1 MIPGEYILKEEKIV
15 CNANQESV
23 AIKVVNTGDR
33 PVQVGSHFHFFE
45 VNKGISFDREKAFGK
60 RLDIL
65 AGTAMRFEPGES
77 TEVHLISFGGNRK
90 LYGCSD
96 LTQGDTTSKESLE
109 KAMKRMESKNFKNTK
124 S

>member
-15 CNANQESV
+15 CNAKHESIT
-23 AIKVVNTGDR
+23 IKVTNTGDR
-33 PVQVGSHFHFFE
+33 PVQVGSHYHFFE
-45 VNKGISFDREKAFGK
+45 INKEIAFDREKAFGK

-65 AGTAMRFEPGES
+65 AGTAKRFEPGES
-77 TEVHLISFGGNRK
+77 TEVQLIDFGGSRK
-90 LYGCSD
+90 LYGGSN

-109 KAMKRMESKNFKNTK
+109 NAMKKIKSGNFKNTK

>member
-1 MIPGEYILKEEKIV
+1 MIPGEYILKKEKIV
-15 CNANQESV
+15 CNPNQESIT
-23 AIKVVNTGDR
+23 IKVVNTGDR

-45 VNKGISFDREKAFGK
+45 INKMISFDREKAFGR

-77 TEVHLISFGGNRK
+77 TEVHLINFAGSRL
-90 LYGCSD
+90 LYGGSD
-96 LTQGDTTSKESLE
+96 LTQGDTTSKGSIE
-109 KAMKRMESKNFKNTK
+109 KAMKKMESKNFKNKK

>member
-15 CNANQESV
+15 CNAQSDS
-23 AIKVVNTGDR
+23 ITLKVINTGDR
-33 PVQVGSHFHFFE
+33 PIQIGSHYHFFE
-45 VNKGISFDREKAFGK
+45 INKEMSFDREKAFGK

-77 TEVHLISFGGNRK
+77 FEVQLIDLCGSRK
-90 LYGCSD
+90 SYGASN
-96 LTQGDTTSKESLE
+96 LTQGDTTSKESLT
-109 KAMKRMESKNFKNTK
+109 KAMKKMKFANFKNTK

>member
-15 CNANQESV
+15 CNADQESIT
-23 AIKVVNTGDR
+23 IKVTNTGDR
-33 PVQVGSHFHFFE
+33 PVQVGSHYHFFE
-45 VNKGISFDREKAFGK
+45 VNKMISFDRQKAFGK
-60 RLDIL
+60 RMDIL

-77 TEVHLISFGGNRK
+77 TEVHLINFGGSRM

-109 KAMKRMESKNFKNTK
+109 KAMKKMESKNFKNKK